1 MARPPQHRK
10 TSPTPTPSLQPIDNI
25 AATPV
30 AGPVFAQPKP
40 TADRYVSVSTSL
52 PTTPPTRRAERP
64 G

>member
-40 TADRYVSVSTSL
+40 AADPIRFSINQPSDDAAYK
-52 PTTPPTRRAERP
+52 TR
-64 G
+64 